1 LGLSRGMAYLPSCAL
16 LTYPYALPGTQ
27 TPYPGPYFAVG
38 NECCNGCMSNDLNA
52 RTLVAF
58 DYTNQLPVGVNV
70 TSIAYSVSPVQVG
83 GLLITNQTLV
93 SNIATFM
100 VSEGFVGQQYIL
112 EAVAQLSD
120 GEIWVDKITVTV
132 TDCLATPFV
141 GPGLLYGTAPVI
153 ISKTLYYFATS
164 AQTVFNLSTPDFFS
178 STGVLSNANVLV
190 YLNGSRLVLNVGYSI
205 NVGANT
211 ITLAFPAALGE
222 TIIFDLATPSAS
234 STIQMDALVVVSPNL
249 LPNLTFNTDGNM
261 VMLYYKGLAYFP
273 VGVSPSFSY
282 SGNTLT
288 WLNVSVS
295 LGVGAV
301 VYAVYTHD

>member
-1 LGLSRGMAYLPSCAL
+1 
-16 LTYPYALPGTQ
+16 
-27 TPYPGPYFAVG
+27 
-38 NECCNGCMSNDLNA
+38 MSNDLNA

-70 TSIAYSVSPVQVG
+70 TSIAYSVAPVQVG
-83 GLLITNQTLV
+83 GLLVTNQTLV

-100 VSEGFVGQQYIL
+100 VSGGFVAQQYIL
-112 EAVAQLSD
+112 EAIAQLSD

-141 GPGLLYGTAPVI
+141 GPGILYGTAPVI
-153 ISKTLYYFATS
+153 VSKSLYYVATA
-164 AQTVFNLSTPDFFS
+164 AQTVFNLSTPDYFG

-190 YLNGSRLVLNVGYSI
+190 LANGSRLVPTTGYTV

-211 ITLAFPAALGE
+211 VTLAYPAGPGE
-222 TIIFDLATPSAS
+222 SIIFDLVTPSAS
-234 STIQMDALVVVSPNL
+234 STIQMDALIVVSPNL

-261 VMLYYKGLAYFP
+261 VVLYYKGLAYFP
-273 VGVSPSFSY
+273 VGVSPNFSFA
-282 SGNTLT
+282 GNALT
-288 WLNVSVS
+288 WLNPSVI

-301 VYAVYTHD
+301 VYAIYTHS